1 MSKRREP
8 TQLCGL
14 ALPLLRSCIGVG
26 ARIETRVVTV
36 SLRVSLPD
44 IPARLGGEQA
54 YRCAQITGH
63 RSEELAQVLAVV

>member
-1 MSKRREP
+1 MSKRRWP
-8 TQLCGL
+8 AQTRGL
-14 ALPLLRSCIGVG
+14 ALPLLRRCFGVG
-26 ARIETRVVTV
+26 AHIYTRVVTV

-44 IPARLGGEQA
+44 IPVRLGGEQA